1 MTRTQPE
8 RRLALALGLTLAL
21 ALAGPGRGIAQDEL
35 PPRVKAAQEAA
46 RANESAP
53 GGREWKRQSLPA
65 IDRLM
70 ILVLNRCLPK
80 PPDDEIPQAFSVYV
94 RLSRSGRALE
104 IVTELDADLG
114 RCMTGAARELP
125 FPEPPRDEYW
135 IQLNLAAP
143 L

>member
-1 MTRTQPE
+1 MARRQEEPRRT
-8 RRLALALGLTLAL
+8 LALGLTIAL
-21 ALAGPGRGIAQDEL
+21 ALAVPGRGIAQDEV

-53 GGREWKRQSLPA
+53 GGREWKRQSSHA

-94 RLSRSGRALE
+94 RLSHAGRALE

-114 RCMTGAARELP
+114 KCMTGAARELP
-125 FPEPPRDEYW
+125 FPAPPRDEYW
-135 IQLNLAAP
+135 IQVNLAAP

>member
-1 MTRTQPE
+1 MRTQRK
-8 RRLALALGLTLAL
+8 RRGRPVVGLALAL
-21 ALAGPGRGIAQDEL
+21 ALAGSGVATTQDEV

-46 RANESAP
+46 RANASAP
-53 GGREWKRQSLPA
+53 LGQEWMRRNSHA

-94 RLSRSGRALE
+94 RLSRAGRALE
-104 IVTELDADLG
+104 IVTELDVDLG

-135 IQLNLAAP
+135 IQVNLAAP

>member
-1 MTRTQPE
+1 MARRQPG

-21 ALAGPGRGIAQDEL
+21 ALAGPARGIAQDEV

-53 GGREWKRQSLPA
+53 GGREWKRQSSHA

-70 ILVLNRCLPK
+70 ILVLNRCLPQ

-114 RCMTGAARELP
+114 RCMTGAARGLS
-125 FPEPPRDEYW
+125 FPEAPRDEYW
-135 IQLNLAAP
+135 IQVNLAAP